1 MRSSPRLN
9 NFSTSTKL
17 SNNHKTLHE
26 KKSEG
31 FKVELSTEQIAVQME
46 IIVRREIILDE
57 EIYRKT
63 VGRFSLKEHGP

>member
-9 NFSTSTKL
+9 NFSTSAKL
-17 SNNHKTLHE
+17 SNNPQNSPQ

-31 FKVELSTEQIAVQME
+31 FKVELSTEQIAVQVE